1 LVILAGVQ
9 TTLDVVAMVIPHHL
23 VVIALHLVDM
33 VLIVVNNTL
42 EVLVVMGQVVI

>member
-1 LVILAGVQ
+1 MQ
-9 TTLDVVAMVIPHHL
+9 DVVAVAILHHL

-33 VLIVVNNTL
+33 ALTVVNNTL